1 MPLYAVHPEPL
12 PDHELNEYPVAGL
25 SLMVT
30 PVEPFPVAHSWAL
43 VELLVDAEPEG
54 PLTVT
59 VPLPLFTYPM
69 TQKVP
74 YEDDVLPIF
83 AVIVPPVNVPERSP
97 LQLAGELVDELH
109 PPVTLLY
116 GE

>member
-1 MPLYAVHPEPL
+1 VLPEGTLQVKVTDDDVPVYAGHPEPL

-54 PLTVT
+54 PLTIT

-74 YEDDVLPIF
+74 YEGDVLPIF
-83 AVIVPPVNVPERSP
+83 AVIVPPVKVPER
-97 LQLAGELVDELH
+97 
-109 PPVTLLY
+109 
-116 GE
+116 